1 MVLLLAARPAAAQG
15 DTIKYV
21 EWNSVHALS
30 VPENPDYSFIWE
42 ITWGY
47 MGANISAGS
56 TTNVTQNITW
66 DKQATYKITV
76 YPVLDSVDCPG
87 EPKVLYVNVVDDLSL
102 HAFDDY
108 YHTPQNTTVYGDVSV
123 NDVDETGAEL
133 IYNPTLAKLPAHG
146 TVQLDNFGN
155 FSYTPVDGFIGVD
168 FFTYSVCN
176 DNNPMMCDNAV
187 VTIVVEP
194 KSGHADVKIDK
205 TGPYKALFGGDIEY
219 FLWVKNLGPQTAKN
233 LWVRDEMP
241 FGVFDPMYS
250 YAGQSF
256 KPWPDS
262 LYINELAAGDSVLIR
277 IQGMISK
284 FSPEWLYNQGLV
296 YTDNEDPDPLNNDS
310 IWITHVLP
318 IFVEPRHMVVPSCST
333 AVIDISSQSVNGVK
347 SYEWHP
353 GTFLSDSTIANP
365 VFTPGSSINYVFTI
379 TDSLGNTASD
389 TVFVVVPPAVK
400 AIIPD
405 TFYIDL
411 GETDTLFATLSE
423 GVDIKFSWTTN
434 NGTILWR
441 SSKDSLEIAS
451 TGTYYL
457 TVRDQ
462 YLCTDTDSVIVLLES
477 HPPIAVND
485 TVAIVAGTDS
495 TFNILLN
502 DYDINKFT
510 LRVTDILTQPKH
522 HDIFEWDD
530 KGEVT
535 FQPNVKYWGWDSL
548 EYKVCNNGYPEQCSS
563 AWVHI
568 HSLRPPL
575 NADLAITKT
584 GPIIGFWQDSLT
596 YSLEIKNLGPDT
608 AKVTVFDPLP
618 RGLDDATYSTDGG
631 ASWLT
636 WNDFITFPDPLLP
649 EEGAAYQVLIKAYIN
664 VNAPRQLENKA
675 WVESNMKEN
684 DFVNDTA
691 TWSSKIKLQVIAKAG
706 PDKVVGACQNGIY
719 LDGSNSQGE
728 ERDFTWSPSTYL
740 DNPKSETPYFRYP
753 GTVSVATLFPY
764 VLTVTDNDG
773 ISDTDTVM
781 VEVLPAPVAD
791 AGPNLF
797 ISPEA
802 LASPNGNKS
811 TGIELGY
818 KWTTRNGHIFP
829 GTETSVQCIVD
840 TFGVYVLTITDKAG
854 CTSKDSMAVYEFFY
868 PPFAIPDYYSTEFNG
883 PTITGNLI
891 ENDFDPNDPI
901 LEPLFA
907 VDTTVTT
914 YYGVKVKIDADGI
927 FNYTPPTNQP
937 QGIVDH
943 FTYRVGNNAIPPH
956 YSRGYVKI
964 TVGKQ
969 LNPPTTNL
977 HIKKYAYKPMV
988 LINREVEW
996 ELLIVNKGEESTKV
1010 TVNDSMSIYINP
1022 PYERAWHKK
1031 FMEAIP
1037 NEDVSFTRWDKPGQL
1052 VSPDELA
1059 PGDSIFLR
1067 IKGRVAMNSP
1077 EIVFNAAMASSTNDD
1092 PLFDW
1097 LDDLEDRNVDTA
1109 RVYVQSGVLTHL
1121 ELVERSN
1128 LDLDHNDLTVGS
1140 CDRVSYLDGS
1150 KSEIEND
1157 LTQILWSPS
1166 QFLDI
1171 DPKDSLKAYLKEG
1184 INDTTIVFS
1193 LTLFTGDRLSTD
1205 SVEVKIS
1212 TEPLADAGPDRKIN
1226 PGDSLV
1232 IDGTNSYGAGASYS
1246 WWDASDSRHD
1256 ALQFYDDGNILR
1268 PIVNQPG
1275 SYVLFVSDKHGC
1287 FDSDTVTIRENSL
1300 HPVNDMALV
1309 IEGYSI
1315 LGNVSF
1321 NDFDPD
1327 LDSVYYHGEVVDGKG
1342 PFNGT
1347 LEANPPQIRFGADT
1361 LTSGRVIAHDGSY
1374 RYTPNPGF
1382 IGHDQ
1387 FTYTLCDNNEPDLCL
1402 SATVYISVLDID
1414 SINTPPV
1421 ANPEALFVVKDDT
1434 LWVNIIMND
1443 LELDGNKYSVNTS
1456 PVRYP
1461 SAGNITLTA
1470 DGDLLYTPTRFN
1482 TGYDQFT
1489 YRLCDDGKPAAC
1501 DTAIIA
1507 VRMYK
1512 VIEENHRPMAV
1523 DDAFFMVEKPLTGA
1537 VLENDYDPDR
1547 DDNIVVSTDL
1557 YILPRYGT
1565 IYNNATQ
1572 MEKDKLN
1579 YDGTFLYI
1587 PNEGFEGTDWF
1598 VYEICDDDRKDPKC
1612 AHGTAFIVSLDE
1624 SRYHT
1629 DLMVSKDGPEEIVS
1643 NSLINYTLTVTAKG
1657 PTFVNDVVLSDTINA
1672 LLANAQF
1679 SYNGSAWAPWEGS
1692 YSWERF
1698 KIGEQHSISIRAQLP
1713 PDLDTLLVN
1722 TAWAWHDMVESDSID
1737 NRDTL
1742 ATRVYQRVIAHA
1754 GFDTVVG
1761 ACVPKVTLDGTR
1773 SVGMNNSTLEYSWK
1787 PTGMLTNPNT
1797 ARPVFNT
1804 TPGTH
1809 KFTLIVSNTHKGFT
1823 DHDTAF
1829 VTVTVAPFP
1838 MANAGP
1844 DQWPEDNTPVILDGS
1859 MSTGAGPL
1867 GYFWWKYNKQG
1878 KVDTLGFKVNYTAT
1892 RTGDYWLTVTDTLG
1906 CKANDMVHVGFP
1918 IDAYEAIDDE
1928 FEVYQQHTD
1937 TLLVLE
1943 NDLIDE
1949 EDEYTGSIIVTNGP
1963 FHGTQRF
1970 DPVSMSILYTPEDYF
1985 CADRDS
1991 FEYTVSTQ
1999 SGQTAS
2005 AWVKINVL
2013 CLDPIVPFGF
2023 SPNGDGINETLI
2035 IENIELY
2042 PESKL
2047 QVFNRWGNLVYQKE
2061 RYSNDQ
2067 PWDGIAN
2074 KGLRIGHGVLPT
2086 AAYLYILEL
2095 GNLGEKNRH
2104 REILKGYIYIASD
2117 RRR

>member
-1 MVLLLAARPAAAQG
+1 LLLLFATRPAAAQG

-21 EWNSVHALS
+21 NLNSVHALS
-30 VPENPDYSFIWE
+30 VPENPDYTFIWE
-42 ITWGY
+42 ISYGF
-47 MGANISAGS
+47 MGATLPVWS
-56 TTNVTQNITW
+56 TTNVTENIQW
-66 DKQATYKITV
+66 IYPYPYKITV

-87 EPKVLYVNVVDDLSL
+87 EPKVLYVKVVNDLSL

-108 YHTPQNTTVYGDVSV
+108 YNTPQNTTVYGDVSV
-123 NDVDETGAEL
+123 NDVDETDALL

-146 TVQLDNFGN
+146 TVQLDNMGN
-155 FSYTPVDGFIGVD
+155 FSYTPEAGFTGVD

-176 DNNPMMCDNAV
+176 DNNPSMCDNAV
-187 VTIVVEP
+187 VTIVVDP
-194 KSGHADVKIDK
+194 QSDDADIKIDK

-219 FLWVKNLGPQTAKN
+219 FLWVKNLGPATARK
-233 LWVRDEMP
+233 LWIRDEMP
-241 FGVFDPMYS
+241 FGVFDPVYS
-250 YAGQSF
+250 FAGQSF
-256 KPWPDS
+256 QPWPDS

-333 AVIDISSQSVNGVK
+333 AVIDISSQSVNGIK

-353 GTFLSDSTIANP
+353 GTFLNDSTIANP

-389 TVFVVVPPAVK
+389 TVFVVVPTAVK
-400 AIIPD
+400 AVAPD

-411 GETDTLFATLSE
+411 GETDTLFASLSE
-423 GVDIKFSWTTN
+423 GVDIRFSWTTN
-434 NGTILWR
+434 NGTIL
-441 SSKDSLEIAS
+441 SGCSDDSLEIAS

-457 TVRDQ
+457 SVRDK

-477 HPPIAVND
+477 HPPVAVND
-485 TVAIVAGTDS
+485 TIDIVAGTDS

-502 DYDINKFT
+502 DYDINKFK

-522 HDIFEWDD
+522 HDIFEWDSL
-530 KGEVT
+530 GVVT
-535 FQPNVKYWGWDSL
+535 FQPNLKYWGWDSL

-584 GPIIGFWQDSLT
+584 GPLIDFWQDSIT

-608 AKVTVFDPLP
+608 AMVTVFDPLP
-618 RGLDDATYSTDGG
+618 LGLDLAEYSTDGG
-631 ASWLT
+631 ANWFT
-636 WNDFITFPDPLLP
+636 WNDFITFPNPLLP
-649 EEGAAYQVLIKAYIN
+649 EEDKAFRVLIKAYIN
-664 VNAPRQLENKA
+664 VNTPRQLANKA
-675 WVESNMKEN
+675 WVMSNMKEN
-684 DFVNDTA
+684 NFANDTA
-691 TWSSKIKLQVIAKAG
+691 TWTSKIKLQVIANAG
-706 PDKVVGACQNGIY
+706 PDKALGACQNGVY
-719 LDGSNSQGE
+719 LDGMKSQGE
-728 ERDFTWSPSTYL
+728 NLKFSWSPQTYL
-740 DNPKSETPYFRYP
+740 HDPSIATPYFQYP
-753 GTVSVATLFPY
+753 GTVTIATVFRY
-764 VLTVTDNDG
+764 ILTVTDDDG
-773 ISDTDTVM
+773 ITDTDTM
-781 VEVLPAPVAD
+781 LVEVLPAPVAN
-791 AGPNLF
+791 AGPDLF
-797 ISPEA
+797 ISPGA
-802 LASPNGNKS
+802 LASPNGSKS
-811 TGIELGY
+811 SGTGLIYRWE
-818 KWTTRNGHIFP
+818 TTTGHIRP
-829 GTETSVQCIVD
+829 GTETSMQCLVD

-854 CTSKDSMAVYEFFY
+854 CTDIDSMAVYEFFY
-868 PPFAIPDYYSTEFNG
+868 PPFAIPDYYSTDFNV
-883 PTITGNLI
+883 PISGNLI
-891 ENDFDPNDPI
+891 DNDFDPNAPP

-914 YYGVKVKIDADGI
+914 FYGVKVKINANGD
-927 FNYTPPTNQP
+927 FSYTPPAAYP

-943 FTYRVGNNAIPPH
+943 FIYRVGNSAYPPK
-956 YSRGYVKI
+956 YARGYVKI

-969 LNPPTTNL
+969 LNPTTTDL
-977 HIKKYAYKPMV
+977 HIKKYAFKPIV

-996 ELLIVNKGEESTKV
+996 ELMIVNLGNETTPV
-1010 TVNDSMSIYINP
+1010 TINDSLSVYINP
-1022 PYERAWHKK
+1022 PYYFSWHNE
-1031 FMEAIP
+1031 FMETIP
-1037 NEDVSFTRWDKPGQL
+1037 QAKFQIWNKPGQL
-1052 VSPDELA
+1052 NSLSPLA
-1059 PGDSIFLR
+1059 PGDSLFLR
-1067 IKGRVAMNSP
+1067 LKGIVAMNSP
-1077 EIVFNAAMASSTNDD
+1077 EIVFNAAMASSTLGD
-1092 PLFDW
+1092 PRFSW
-1097 LDDLEDRNVDTA
+1097 EDDLENRNVDTA
-1109 RVYVQSGVLTHL
+1109 RVYVQSGVITHL
-1121 ELVERSN
+1121 ELVEMSN
-1128 LDLDHNDLTVGS
+1128 LDINHSDLTIGS
-1140 CDRVSYLDGS
+1140 CDRASFLDGT

-1157 LTQILWSPS
+1157 ITQILWSPA
-1166 QFLDI
+1166 QYLDI
-1171 DPKDSLKAYLKEG
+1171 DPNDSLKAYIKEG
-1184 INDTTIVFS
+1184 TSDTTITFS
-1193 LTLFTGDRLSTD
+1193 LTLFTGERLSTA
-1205 SVEVKIS
+1205 SVTVTIS
-1212 TEPLADAGPDRKIN
+1212 PKPYADAGSDRKIN
-1226 PGDSLV
+1226 PGDELV
-1232 IDGTNSYGAGASYS
+1232 IDGTNSFGEYIN
-1246 WWDASDSRHD
+1246 WWDARDPYHN
-1256 ALQFYDDGNILR
+1256 ALPLDDGNPLR

-1287 FDSDTVTIRENSL
+1287 FDADTVIIRENSL

-1327 LDSVYYHGEVVDGKG
+1327 LDSIYYLGEVVEGLG
-1342 PFNGT
+1342 PFHGT

-1361 LTSGRVIAHDGSY
+1361 LTTGRVLAHDGSY
-1374 RYTPNPGF
+1374 RYTPDPGF
-1382 IGHDQ
+1382 IGLDQ
-1387 FTYTLCDNNEPDLCL
+1387 FSYTLCDNNNPDLCL
-1402 SATVYISVLDID
+1402 TATVYIRVLDID

-1421 ANPEALFVVKDDT
+1421 ASPEALFVVKDDT
-1434 LWVNIIMND
+1434 LWVNILMND
-1443 LELDGNKYSVNTS
+1443 MELDGNKYSANTS
-1456 PVRYP
+1456 LVRNP
-1461 SAGNITLTA
+1461 SAGFFTLTT
-1470 DGDLLYTPTRFN
+1470 DGDLLYVPTNAN
-1482 TGYDQFT
+1482 TGYDQLT
-1489 YRLCDDGKPAAC
+1489 YRICDDGNPVAC
-1501 DTAIIA
+1501 DTAIIS

-1512 VIEENHRPMAV
+1512 VIEDNHRPVAV
-1523 DDAFFMVEKPLTGA
+1523 DDAFYMVEKPMTGA
-1537 VLENDYDPDR
+1537 VLENDYDPDK

-1565 IYNNATQ
+1565 LYNNATQ
-1572 MEKDKLN
+1572 MVKNKLN
-1579 YDGTFLYI
+1579 YDGTFLYV

-1598 VYEICDDDRKDPKC
+1598 VYEICDDDRKDPQC
-1612 AHGTAFIVSLDE
+1612 TYGTAFIVSLDE

-1629 DLMVSKDGPEEIVS
+1629 DLMVFKEGPAEAVS
-1643 NSLINYTLTVTAKG
+1643 NSQIAYTLTVKAKG
-1657 PTFVNDVVLSDTINA
+1657 PTFVNDVVLYDTINT
-1672 LLANAQF
+1672 LLSGAEF
-1679 SYNGSAWAPWEGS
+1679 SYNGSPWAPWEGK

-1713 PDLDTLLVN
+1713 PDLDTSLVN
-1722 TAWAWHDMVESDSID
+1722 TAWTWHDMVESDSID
-1737 NRDTL
+1737 NHSSIL
-1742 ATRVYQRVIAHA
+1742 TRVYQRVIAHA

-1773 SVGMNNSTLEYSWK
+1773 SVGMNYSTLEYSWK
-1787 PTGMLTNPNT
+1787 PAGMLTNPNT

-1804 TPGTH
+1804 SPGTY
-1809 KFTLIVSNTHKGFT
+1809 KFTLIVTNTHRGFY
-1823 DHDTAF
+1823 DRDTAY

-1838 MANAGP
+1838 AANAGP
-1844 DQWPEDNTPVILDGS
+1844 DQWPENSIPVVLNGN

-1867 GYFWWKYNKQG
+1867 EYFWWKYNKQG
-1878 KVDTLGFKVNYTAT
+1878 KVDSLGYEVTYSTN

-1918 IDAYEAIDDE
+1918 IDPYEALDDY

-1937 TLLVLE
+1937 TLFVLD

-1985 CADRDS
+1985 CAELDS
-1991 FEYTVSTQ
+1991 FEYTMSTL

-2005 AWVKINVL
+2005 AWVVIRVM

-2042 PESKL
+2042 PDNKL
-2047 QVFNRWGNLVYQKE
+2047 QVFNRWGNLVYLKE
-2061 RYSNDQ
+2061 QYSNDQ

-2086 AAYLYILEL
+2086 AAYLFILEL